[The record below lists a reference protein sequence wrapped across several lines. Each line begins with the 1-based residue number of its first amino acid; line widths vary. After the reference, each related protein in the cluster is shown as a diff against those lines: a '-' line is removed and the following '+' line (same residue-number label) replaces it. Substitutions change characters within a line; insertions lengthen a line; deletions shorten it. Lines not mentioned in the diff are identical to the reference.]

1 VFENYRQIPMPV
13 SYGVINMGMDE
24 KELQSEGTKAPR
36 EKWNVKKDLLISS
49 VVLTSTAAFFKVA
62 GDVIGRHFYKLA
74 IARNDKTEL
83 SGSLRSSQN
92 IGEIPQ
98 FVKDTIEKQRNFMN
112 EFTEAYHPE
121 EVDLESQDHLKL
133 HGYRFF
139 VHPDSHRWVIPLH
152 GYMNQGSDMFFF
164 AAEFAQ
170 HGFNALVPDLRGAG
184 KSEGDYIGMGWD
196 DRLDVIGWI
205 HRIITEDP
213 QARII
218 VYGISMG
225 AATAMMTA
233 GEDLP
238 ENVAA
243 IVEDCGYT
251 SVADEFSYE
260 LHNLFSLPKFP
271 VLPLADR
278 AIRGKAGFSIYKAS
292 AVEQL
297 KKARV
302 PMLFIHGDKDTFV
315 PTEMVYKVY
324 DAAPVEK
331 ELMIIKDAPHASSS
345 FVHPER
351 YFSGIFSF
359 IEKYI

>member
-1 VFENYRQIPMPV
+1 MPV
-13 SYGVINMGMDE
+13 SDGVMYMGMNE
-24 KELQSEGTKAPR
+24 PELLSKSVKTPK
-36 EKWNVKKDLLISS
+36 EKWNVRKDLLVSS
-49 VVLTSTAAFFKVA
+49 AVLTGTAAFFKVA

-83 SGSLRSSQN
+83 AGSIRASQN

-98 FVKDTIEKQRNFMN
+98 SIKDTIQKQKNFMD
-112 EFTEAYHPE
+112 EFTEHHYPDE
-121 EVDLESQDHLKL
+121 IYLDSQDHLKL
-133 HGYRFF
+133 HGYRFL

-152 GYMNQGSDMFFF
+152 GYMNEGRDMFFF
-164 AAEFAQ
+164 TAKFAQ

-196 DRLDVIGWI
+196 DRLDVVGWI
-205 HRIITEDP
+205 HKIIAEDP
-213 QARII
+213 EARIVI
-218 VYGISMG
+218 FGISMG

-233 GEDLP
+233 GEELP

-243 IVEDCGYT
+243 VIEDCGYT
-251 SVADEFSYE
+251 SVADEFTYE
-260 LHNLFSLPKFP
+260 LHQLYSLPKFP

-278 AIRGKAGFSIYKAS
+278 AIRNKAGFSIYQAS
-292 AVEQL
+292 AVDQL

-302 PMLFIHGDKDTFV
+302 PMLFIHGEKDTYV

-324 DAAPVEK
+324 AAAPVDK

-345 FVHPER
+345 FVHPED

-359 IEKYI
+359 VEKHL

>member
-1 VFENYRQIPMPV
+1 
-13 SYGVINMGMDE
+13 MGMNEPALSGDE
-24 KELQSEGTKAPR
+24 RKTAKEKR
-36 EKWNVKKDLLISS
+36 NVRKDLLISS

-83 SGSLRSSQN
+83 EGSLRSAQN

-98 FVKDTIEKQRNFMN
+98 VVKDTLENQKAFMEKFTN
-112 EFTEAYHPE
+112 EHHPE
-121 EVDLESQDHLKL
+121 EVYLESNDHLKL
-133 HGYRFF
+133 HGYRFL

-152 GYMNQGSDMFFF
+152 GYMNEGSDMFFF
-164 AAEFAQ
+164 TAKFAQ
-170 HGFNALVPDLRGAG
+170 RGFNALVPDLRGAG

-196 DRLDVIGWI
+196 DRLDVVGWI
-205 HRIITEDP
+205 HKIIAEDP
-213 QARII
+213 EARIVI
-218 VYGISMG
+218 FGISMG

-233 GEDLP
+233 GEKLP

-243 IVEDCGYT
+243 IIEDCGYT

-260 LHNLFSLPKFP
+260 LHQLYSLPKFP

-278 AIRGKAGFSIYKAS
+278 AIRNKAGFSIYQAS
-292 AVEQL
+292 SVEQL
-297 KKARV
+297 KKACV
-302 PMLFIHGDKDTFV
+302 PMLFIHGEKDTYV

-324 DAAPVEK
+324 EAAPVDK

-359 IEKYI
+359 VEKHL